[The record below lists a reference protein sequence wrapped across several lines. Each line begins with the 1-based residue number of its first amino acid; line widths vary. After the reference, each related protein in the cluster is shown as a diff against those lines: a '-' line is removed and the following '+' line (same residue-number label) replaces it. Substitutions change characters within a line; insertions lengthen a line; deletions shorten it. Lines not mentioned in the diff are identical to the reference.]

1 MFMRSA
7 FKQVGFRTLGSGFFL
22 ERRIADIIR
31 KDELPI
37 LNFHKVN
44 DAPAQAYEATS
55 PAIFDDIIGWLGQFF
70 EFATFN
76 DLDPARPHKHPA
88 VILSFDDGY
97 RDFVEIVA
105 PILRKH
111 GVRANMNVIP
121 GCVES
126 GLPPRNVILKDFI
139 AQAPSAL
146 LRETPL
152 PGLPDGADPDRRV
165 ESGLRA
171 SAAFKN
177 MPIQEQDAAWPA
189 ILPLIEK
196 FDGFRPTE
204 MMTHAHIAQALDEHE
219 FGLHS
224 FEHATMKVETLD
236 YLRTDVQKCRAW
248 WSDATG
254 RDSRI
259 YAFPNGAAT
268 PEQVQVVSENGFS
281 TILLVG
287 EQFSSAANQVHPRI
301 TMFARDKYE
310 ARVRAL
316 GGARARRTERAA

>member
-1 MFMRSA
+1 MFMRNVVTR
-7 FKQVGFRTLGSGFFL
+7 VGFRMLAAPFL
-22 ERRIADIIR
+22 LDRRVSDIVR
-31 KDELPI
+31 TSALPI
-37 LNFHKVN
+37 LNFHKVD
-44 DAPAQAYEATS
+44 DAPSQAYEATS
-55 PAIFDDIIGWLGQFF
+55 PFIFDNLIGWLAQFF
-70 EFATFN
+70 EFTTFSE
-76 DLDPARPHKHPA
+76 LDQARPGKRPSL
-88 VILSFDDGY
+88 ILSFDDGY
-97 RDFVEIVA
+97 RDFVDVVA

-111 GVRANMNVIP
+111 RVRANMNVVP

-152 PGLPDGADPDRRV
+152 PGLADGADPDRRV

-177 MPIQEQDAAWPA
+177 MPIQQQDAAWPA

-196 FDGFRPTE
+196 FDGFMPTE
-204 MMTHAHIAQALDEHE
+204 MMTRAHIAQMLKEHE

-224 FEHATMKVETLD
+224 FEHATMNVETLE
-236 YLRTDVQKCRAW
+236 YLQIDVQKFRAW
-248 WSDATG
+248 WSDATS
-254 RDSRI
+254 RDSHI

-268 PEQVQVVSENGFS
+268 PEQVQIVSESGFS
-281 TILLVG
+281 TVLLVG
-287 EQFSSAANQVHPRI
+287 EQFSSVANHVHPRI
-301 TMFARDKYE
+301 TMFARDKYA

-316 GGARARRTERAA
+316 GGARSRNGA